1 MSFLSTPYSFSPMC
15 SYIAH
20 ASFRPLP
27 KTERTIVSFK
37 LLDRMRE
44 LRTYVQKIEILA
56 VLELLLL
63 RRMLNVT

>member
-1 MSFLSTPYSFSPMC
+1 
-15 SYIAH
+15 
-20 ASFRPLP
+20 
-27 KTERTIVSFK
+27 
-37 LLDRMRE
+37 MRE

>member
-1 MSFLSTPYSFSPMC
+1 MC

-20 ASFRPLP
+20 ASFRPIP